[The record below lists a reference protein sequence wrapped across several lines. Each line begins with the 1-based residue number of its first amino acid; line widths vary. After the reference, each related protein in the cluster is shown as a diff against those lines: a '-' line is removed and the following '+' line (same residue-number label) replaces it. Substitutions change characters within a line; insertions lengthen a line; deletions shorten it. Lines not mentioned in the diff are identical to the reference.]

1 MVEAAGVMVMSL
13 VIVISSV
20 MVDGAAVTVTVEAGR
35 VIVDGGAVTETVAV
49 TVAVEVT
56 VDGVH
61 F

>member
-1 MVEAAGVMVMSL
+1 MVEAGP
-13 VIVISSV
+13 VIV
-20 MVDGAAVTVTVEAGR
+20 G
-35 VIVDGGAVTETVAV
+35 GGAVTETVAV